1 MRALIW
7 NIRGF
12 GRRGRR
18 DQLRDFLRKA
28 RVDILFLQET
38 IRQEF
43 SLQELESLEIGDKFF
58 WTWLPAS
65 GHSGGL
71 LVGFRDSCFD
81 VGVVHKGEFLISTK
95 LVLKAS
101 RFFFEFVGVYGPT
114 DHSRSPLFLQELE
127 EVVSRATSPMLI
139 AGDFNLIRGSTNKN
153 NRNIDWSRVN
163 LFNDSIAHLQLR

>member
-1 MRALIW
+1 
-7 NIRGF
+7 
-12 GRRGRR
+12 
-18 DQLRDFLRKA
+18 
-28 RVDILFLQET
+28 
-38 IRQEF
+38 
-43 SLQELESLEIGDKFF
+43 LEIGDNFF

-114 DHSRSPLFLQELE
+114 NHSRSPLFLQELE
-127 EVVSRATSPMLI
+127 EVVSRATSHVLI
-139 AGDFNLIRGSTNKN
+139 AGDFNLITVARGGPFRGTVYV
-153 NRNIDWSRVN
+153 DEQTTEPCPQC
-163 LFNDSIAHLQLR
+163 A